1 MSKEINV
8 GADGIMTM
16 KGGKGFVATGQ
27 AATSLDLA
35 QAYNMNLDD
44 LRQITQVILTNENG
58 GTSVYQVCLWSARNR
73 HAGRFFSCKI

>member
-1 MSKEINV
+1 MLLFAAMSKEINV

-35 QAYNMNLDD
+35 QAYNMNLDN
-44 LRQITQVILTNENG
+44 LRQITQVILTNEDG
-58 GTSVYQVCLWSARNR
+58 GTSVYQVL
-73 HAGRFFSCKI
+73 F